1 MATID
6 FSKYYDVLDNRD
18 FIEYTGKVSKV
29 VGLTIESNG
38 PEVNIGEI
46 CKINAL
52 RENKVISAEAVGF
65 RDNKVLLMP
74 LGDMNGIGP
83 GSKVVATRDY
93 LSVGVGNALIGRVID
108 GMGRP
113 IDGKGGL
120 PCYAE
125 FLLISI
131 NHFHA
136 VFSGFRGGQ
145 IFFLSQATSYDS

>member
-1 MATID
+1 LI

-52 RENKVISAEAVGF
+52 RKQGYICGSSGF

-113 IDGKGGL
+113 IDGKGEIVTEN
-120 PCYAE
+120 Y
-125 FLLISI
+125 IS
-131 NHFHA
+131 
-136 VFSGFRGGQ
+136 R
-145 IFFLSQATSYDS
+145 

>member
-1 MATID
+1 
-6 FSKYYDVLDNRD
+6 
-18 FIEYTGKVSKV
+18 

-113 IDGKGGL
+113 IDGKGEIVTETTYPVENKPPHPLKRNRIKEPLPLGVKTIDGL
-120 PCYAE
+120 
-125 FLLISI
+125 
-131 NHFHA
+131 
-136 VFSGFRGGQ
+136 
-145 IFFLSQATSYDS
+145 